1 MLETIV
7 FDIFIKIMIYSSW
20 IGIFLAPT
28 TLLGLRIFHF
38 FTDKTSIFK
47 ERLLTLLLPFSIG
60 VELYVPNGRFKK
72 VYHILLVVFFVFL
85 LLSSFFSFYMLK
97 TN

>member
-1 MLETIV
+1 MLETIA

-28 TLLGLRIFHF
+28 TLFGLRIFHF
-38 FTDKTSIFK
+38 FTNKTGVLK
-47 ERLLTLLLPFSIG
+47 QRLLTLLLPFSIG
-60 VELYVPNGRFKK
+60 VELFVPDSKFKK
-72 VYHILLVVFFVFL
+72 IYRIVLIIFFVFL

>member
-60 VELYVPNGRFKK
+60 VEDLKKSIVSFSLYSLP
-72 VYHILLVVFFVFL
+72 
-85 LLSSFFSFYMLK
+85 SSYSLHSLASIC
-97 TN
+97 